1 MKILVIS
8 QYFWPENF
16 RINDVCLG
24 LKERGH
30 DVTVL
35 TGKPNY
41 PQGKY
46 FEGYSWNTKS
56 EEMWEGIPIHRSNL
70 FLRSHGGGLRLFL
83 NYFSFAFFASFKVLS
98 LRGPFDQIFIFAPS
112 PITVGIPGIVAKYRF
127 KAPNFLWVQDLWP
140 ESIRI
145 AGGIENKFIL
155 GVMEFMTKWIY
166 QHTFKLLI
174 QSPRFKDYLLG
185 QQVPEQKITYYPFYA
200 EGFYSQTNIEID
212 HSIDIPEGFK
222 LVFAGNIG
230 EAQSFDTL
238 IQAAHMLKNKGI
250 PITWLI
256 LGDGRQKE
264 YVKSKI
270 AELSLEDSF
279 LLMGSFSPNK
289 MPYFFS
295 KADALVVSLKK
306 SDIFSMT
313 IPGKLQSYLACGRP
327 LIGSLDGIG
336 HEIIQASQSGF
347 SAGAEDP
354 EGLVEAILKLY
365 HLSAE
370 EKDEL
375 GRNGRRYFESEFERE
390 LLLTK
395 LEQILQNA

>member
-41 PQGKY
+41 PKGKY

-70 FLRSHGGGLRLFL
+70 VLRSHGGGLRLFL

-145 AGGIENKFIL
+145 AGGIENKYIL
-155 GVMEFMTKWIY
+155 I
-166 QHTFKLLI
+166 
-174 QSPRFKDYLLG
+174 
-185 QQVPEQKITYYPFYA
+185 KILN
-200 EGFYSQTNIEID
+200 E
-212 HSIDIPEGFK
+212 
-222 LVFAGNIG
+222 
-230 EAQSFDTL
+230 
-238 IQAAHMLKNKGI
+238 
-250 PITWLI
+250 
-256 LGDGRQKE
+256 
-264 YVKSKI
+264 
-270 AELSLEDSF
+270 
-279 LLMGSFSPNK
+279 
-289 MPYFFS
+289 
-295 KADALVVSLKK
+295 
-306 SDIFSMT
+306 
-313 IPGKLQSYLACGRP
+313 P
-327 LIGSLDGIG
+327 LI
-336 HEIIQASQSGF
+336 ASKG
-347 SAGAEDP
+347 
-354 EGLVEAILKLY
+354 K
-365 HLSAE
+365 
-370 EKDEL
+370 
-375 GRNGRRYFESEFERE
+375 
-390 LLLTK
+390 
-395 LEQILQNA
+395 

>member
-30 DVTVL
+30 EVTVL

-41 PQGKY
+41 PHGEY
-46 FEGYSWNTKS
+46 FKGYSWNTKS
-56 EEMWEGIPIHRSNL
+56 EEIWEGIPIYRSNL

-83 NYFSFAFFASFKVLS
+83 NYFSFAILASLKVFS
-98 LRGPFDQIFIFAPS
+98 LKGPFDQIFIFAPS
-112 PITVGIPGIVAKYRF
+112 PITVGIPGMVAKYRF

-145 AGGIENKFIL
+145 AGGIENRFIL
-155 GVMEFMTKWIY
+155 GAMEFMTQWIY
-166 QHTFKLLI
+166 QHTSKLLI

-185 QQVPEQKITYYPFYA
+185 QQVPEHKITYYPFYA
-200 EGFYSQTNIEID
+200 EGFYTQTNIEID
-212 HSIDIPEGFK
+212 QSIHIPEGFK

-238 IQAAHMLKNKGI
+238 IQAAYILKNKGI

-270 AELSLEDSF
+270 VELSLENSF
-279 LLMGSFSPNK
+279 ILMGSFSPNK
-289 MPYFFS
+289 MPFFFS
-295 KADALVVSLKK
+295 KADALVVSLKR

-313 IPGKLQSYLACGRP
+313 IPSKIQSYLACGRP

-336 HEIIQASQSGF
+336 NEIIQASQSGF
-347 SAGAEDP
+347 SAGAEDA
-354 EGLVEAILKLY
+354 EGLAEAILKLY
-365 HLSAE
+365 HLSTE
-370 EKDEL
+370 EKDAL
-375 GRNGRRYFESEFERE
+375 GRNGRSYFESNFERE

-395 LEQILQNA
+395 LEQILQDA